1 MATGDI
7 KFCGRVGN
15 AELRDLL
22 ARCRALIVPGEE
34 DFGLTPVEALASG
47 KPVVALGR
55 GGTIESVPA
64 ADPLGGVF
72 YGEPDET
79 ELVRAVERF
88 EHVEAQVRPRELQ
101 AWAAQFSEAS
111 FLARMQ
117 EILDAPL
124 GVYSTLC
131 NL

>member
-1 MATGDI
+1 M
-7 KFCGRVGN
+7 
-15 AELRDLL
+15 
-22 ARCRALIVPGEE
+22 
-34 DFGLTPVEALASG
+34 
-47 KPVVALGR
+47 
-55 GGTIESVPA
+55 PA

-72 YGEPDET
+72 YSEPDET

-88 EHVEAQVRPRELQ
+88 EQVEAQVRPRELQ